1 MTEYI
6 NFGDNRQAEAED
18 LSAWAGLYGMSWD
31 EASERMFNRTSYE
44 SMLTEDREYTRL
56 ARRERLAVL
65 RIQQMEQRVSM
76 VTARLQEV
84 ERSVSEYPRFGSF
97 YGLLVLAGLAISLVF
112 GYTLLTYWMTI
123 TLWPLA
129 VLVVAGSVIT
139 LIVWQRS
146 SIDETTS
153 LSVSPYMLL
162 MLGLT
167 LWLVADGWLN
177 HRTWHDILRLAV
189 SGIPFLLAIA
199 GIRRWMN
206 RQVRMGIPPV
216 SRRVMLLLRLITTRL
231 CRTVQA
237 GRLRRLQVLHNRY
250 RHSREQRGLII
261 RNRWNISQQQLYGI
275 WRRGTTMR
283 NILDDESRDVP
294 TSDLSGVPFSNGFN

>member
-1 MTEYI
+1 
-6 NFGDNRQAEAED
+6 
-18 LSAWAGLYGMSWD
+18 MSWD

-129 VLVVAGSVIT
+129 VLVVAA
-139 LIVWQRS
+139 RS
-146 SIDETTS
+146 
-153 LSVSPYMLL
+153 
-162 MLGLT
+162 
-167 LWLVADGWLN
+167 
-177 HRTWHDILRLAV
+177 
-189 SGIPFLLAIA
+189 
-199 GIRRWMN
+199 
-206 RQVRMGIPPV
+206 
-216 SRRVMLLLRLITTRL
+216 
-231 CRTVQA
+231 
-237 GRLRRLQVLHNRY
+237 LH
-250 RHSREQRGLII
+250 
-261 RNRWNISQQQLYGI
+261 
-275 WRRGTTMR
+275 
-283 NILDDESRDVP
+283 
-294 TSDLSGVPFSNGFN
+294 